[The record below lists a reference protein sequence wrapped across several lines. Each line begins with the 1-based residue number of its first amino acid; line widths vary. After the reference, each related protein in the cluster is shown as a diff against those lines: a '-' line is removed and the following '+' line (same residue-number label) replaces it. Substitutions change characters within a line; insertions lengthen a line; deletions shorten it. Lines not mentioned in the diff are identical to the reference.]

1 MRFLVHVRKASDG
14 VIQIEAEDESAAR
27 ELVEGRIDN
36 RLITTKGYDAK
47 VNGLYIEEVDYEIMN
62 VDLVSPEHYERES

>member
-14 VIQIEAEDESAAR
+14 VIRIDAENESAAR
-27 ELVEGRIDN
+27 EIVEGLIDN

-47 VNGLYIEEVDYEIMN
+47 VNGLWIEDVDYEVMN
-62 VDLVSPEHYERES
+62 VDLIDPQHYERES